1 MSIVQCCARAG
12 ISRSLFYEIRDGNRA
27 VSDKVWLKLEAAE
40 RAAGVGAADPPP
52 KSGGTS
58 GFVVRESEVDYRVEK
73 KPPIFPT
80 RLDEIA
86 AMLAGC
92 QEELAALAAEP
103 PDFSLES
110 LIFWMKQAQAW
121 PPNEDDEKLSPGQL
135 WKKYGPT

>member
-1 MSIVQCCARAG
+1 MLYAYRTG
-12 ISRSLFYEIRDGNRA
+12 KSRITA
-27 VSDKVWLKLEAAE
+27 KVWLKLETAE

-52 KSGGTS
+52 ESGGTS